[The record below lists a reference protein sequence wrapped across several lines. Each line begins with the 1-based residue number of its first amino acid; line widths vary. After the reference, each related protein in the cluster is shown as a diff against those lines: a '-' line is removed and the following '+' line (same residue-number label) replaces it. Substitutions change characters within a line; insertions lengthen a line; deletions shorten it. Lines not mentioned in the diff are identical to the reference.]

1 MKYLHTQYRT
11 RIHENRDNSFSIS
24 LAQTLDENVV
34 TFEAQYIEVSFIAF
48 LPTILQKQCRSVLD
62 AKGQQLAR
70 DYPELSRSFFFFSF
84 VTREISQHNFS
95 VRHRGEKINECASL
109 PIFKL
114 DIFLHASFEILRRYT
129 ACFPPPRHASMNGSD

>member
-1 MKYLHTQYRT
+1 M
-11 RIHENRDNSFSIS
+11 
-24 LAQTLDENVV
+24 V

-62 AKGQQLAR
+62 AKGQQLVQ
-70 DYPELSRSFFFFSF
+70 DYPGLSRSFLLFFFLF
-84 VTREISQHNFS
+84 LLLVRYQHNLP
-95 VRHRGEKINECASL
+95 VRHRGEIINECASL

-129 ACFPPPRHASMNGSD
+129 ACFPPPWHASMDGSD